1 MTFSVNFIYFR
12 ISFQNGVN
20 SKEIEDWLQSENE
33 KNIDHELDIEV
44 DQSI

>member
-1 MTFSVNFIYFR
+1 MLNSTLI
-12 ISFQNGVN
+12 NGVN
-20 SKEIEDWLQSENE
+20 FREFDGWLQSENE